1 MWWRV
6 LTESPKISIDDDP
19 GIRSQIESLTGEL
32 SQQQL
37 AKWALITQK
46 RAVCRWHQKHDRQ
59 LRLAIDANELWQVNL
74 ASVTKCAKPVPKLA
88 MGANS
93 TSSIG
98 AAALEC
104 ISWAIA
110 SAYVDENALRAAD
123 QAIKLVNLTQWPSSC
138 HGRTPVAVPAI
149 GRIGSKHQFGVTP
162 YAIMPTELKLGGD

>member
-1 MWWRV
+1 M
-6 LTESPKISIDDDP
+6 TEGFRPSHPKISIDDDP
-19 GIRSQIESLTGEL
+19 GIRSQIEGLTGEL

-37 AKWALITQK
+37 AKWALVIAKKAMQY
-46 RAVCRWHQKHDRQ
+46 VDDNQKHDRQ

-74 ASVTKCAKPVPKLA
+74 ASVYQVRQASAKVEA
-88 MGANS
+88 MIANS

-123 QAIKLVNLTQWPSSC
+123 QAIKLVNLTQPND
-138 HGRTPVAVPAI
+138 PAAVTAE
-149 GRIGSKHQFGVTP
+149 RQWQ
-162 YAIMPTELKLGGD
+162 YQQLAELVQNINLGLRHML

>member
-1 MWWRV
+1 M
-6 LTESPKISIDDDP
+6 TEGFRPSHPKISIDDDP
-19 GIRSQIESLTGEL
+19 GIRSQIEGLTGEL

-37 AKWALITQK
+37 AKWALIIAKKAMQYVDDNQK
-46 RAVCRWHQKHDRQ
+46 YDRK

-74 ASVTKCAKPVPKLA
+74 ASVYQVRQASAKVEA

-123 QAIKLVNLTQWPSSC
+123 QAIKLVNLTQPNDQA
-138 HGRTPVAVPAI
+138 AVTAERQWQYQQLAGLVQNI
-149 GRIGSKHQFGVTP
+149 N
-162 YAIMPTELKLGGD
+162 LGLRHML